1 MHCMQPALHDGQ
13 LLEGPWRFKLTIA
26 MAVPGAIMMIAMMGE
41 EARVTN
47 FFSLKFD
54 VGQCMAARRMSLPTA
69 AVFPSVRTM
78 AVVMIMRRG
87 AGMALRFRISRVK

>member
-54 VGQCMAARRMSLPTA
+54 VGHGGVVAHVTKKFTTQFLNLLAIPAPTQWHPPAMMLP
-69 AVFPSVRTM
+69 
-78 AVVMIMRRG
+78 
-87 AGMALRFRISRVK
+87 

>member
-1 MHCMQPALHDGQ
+1 MKTHDD
-13 LLEGPWRFKLTIA
+13 GPWMHNMPAYTCA
-26 MAVPGAIMMIAMMGE
+26 GANSTSHTRQLVIRH